1 MSRPKIPSFRKTG
14 NQFSQRDNQGRQ
26 VGTPF
31 KNTKGPYGYLA
42 SRFALYGGG
51 GSIVNAPAPPKNQIV
66 SSNPFASGHQYND
79 GGIKNIRQHSSMKN
93 AISGNADFFKSADK
107 GAKGIAQIHST
118 LTKGLTKSDYLEYK
132 GDVKRDH
139 LVKKAF
145 TKASNL
151 EVKKAN
157 KIMKLAEKGA
167 STDRIAKVAER
178 FDKRVA
184 RKTARLEKRANRKE
198 ARMDRRALR
207 REDRAFKKASKIMKK
222 KVNQAPTF
230 VREQL
235 PAMLNKFDQAQGN
248 VKFKYADTGRV
259 NYSVQNYNA
268 SKDTGKNPKLPQHQ
282 LYKMRKMNEEL
293 MKDVDF

>member
-1 MSRPKIPSFRKTG
+1 MPRPKIPSFRKTG
-14 NQFSQRDNQGRQ
+14 NQFAQRDNQGRV

-31 KNTKGPYGYLA
+31 QKTSGPYGYVG
-42 SRFALYGGG
+42 SRFKVYGEGG
-51 GSIVNAPAPPKNQIV
+51 EIINAPTPPSTQTV
-66 SSNPFASGHQYND
+66 SSNPFASGHQYDD
-79 GGIKNIRQHSSMKN
+79 GRIKNLRQRSQMN
-93 AISGNADFFKSADK
+93 NVISGNRKFLKSADK
-107 GAKGIAQIHST
+107 GAKGIDQIHTT

-132 GDVKRDH
+132 GDKKRDH

-167 STDRIAKVAER
+167 STDRIARVAER
-178 FDKRVA
+178 FDSKVA
-184 RKTARLEKRANRKE
+184 KKTARLTKRADKKA
-198 ARMDRRALR
+198 ARMDRRAAR
-207 REDRAFKKASKIMKK
+207 REDRAFKKANKIMKK

>member
-1 MSRPKIPSFRKTG
+1 MPRPKIPSFRKTG
-14 NQFSQRDNQGRQ
+14 NQFAQRDNQGRQ

-66 SSNPFASGHQYND
+66 SSNPFATGHQYDD
-79 GGIKNIRQHSSMKN
+79 GGIKNMRQQSQMKN
-93 AISGNADFFKSADK
+93 SISGNADFFKSADK
-107 GAKGIAQIHST
+107 GAKGISQIHST

-132 GDVKRDH
+132 GDKKRDH

-145 TKASNL
+145 TKASDL

-167 STDRIAKVAER
+167 STDRIARVAER
-178 FDKRVA
+178 FDSRVA
-184 RKTARLEKRANRKE
+184 RKTARLTKRADKKE
-198 ARMDRRALR
+198 ARMDRRAAR
-207 REDRAFKKASKIMKK
+207 REDRAFKKANKIMKK

-282 LYKMRKMNEEL
+282 LYKIRKMNEEL